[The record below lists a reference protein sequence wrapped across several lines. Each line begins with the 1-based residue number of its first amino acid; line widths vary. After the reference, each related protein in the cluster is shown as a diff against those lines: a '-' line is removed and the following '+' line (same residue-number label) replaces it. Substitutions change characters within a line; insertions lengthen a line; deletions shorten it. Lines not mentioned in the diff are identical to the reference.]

1 MEAAPHHG
9 TFRISLINSNNAPLA
24 LRANN
29 MESEVYV
36 CNFIFSFVTHTNGQC
51 QRFHAMAFLGH
62 FSCIYLHFHA
72 AFSCSP
78 PDPDPPNRL
87 ASRSRNCARSPAASL
102 TSHPLPMPS
111 WPSAVATPRAGPQ
124 DADRVVGIAR
134 DERRATALAQVLH
147 QIGHVVVA
155 KRAMRQDHLVAV
167 RNDGRSVRPP
177 IDAPLVRARD
187 TVQPSSARV
196 RQREGDQRA
205 PSVLR
210 LGTSSLHAFPR
221 VAALCALTFLRKAT
235 QTARGSG
242 QLHTLHLRSAR

>member
-1 MEAAPHHG
+1 
-9 TFRISLINSNNAPLA
+9 
-24 LRANN
+24 
-29 MESEVYV
+29 
-36 CNFIFSFVTHTNGQC
+36 
-51 QRFHAMAFLGH
+51 
-62 FSCIYLHFHA
+62 
-72 AFSCSP
+72 
-78 PDPDPPNRL
+78 
-87 ASRSRNCARSPAASL
+87 
-102 TSHPLPMPS
+102 
-111 WPSAVATPRAGPQ
+111 
-124 DADRVVGIAR
+124 VVGIAR